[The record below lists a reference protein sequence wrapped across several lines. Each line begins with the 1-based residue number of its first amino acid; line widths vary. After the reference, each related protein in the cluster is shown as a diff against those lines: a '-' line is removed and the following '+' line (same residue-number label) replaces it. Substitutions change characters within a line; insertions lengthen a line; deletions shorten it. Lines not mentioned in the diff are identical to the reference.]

1 MKRIIFVFIVFFVK
15 LSLLFADDKDKYV
28 IIGTLP
34 DSIDNVYIYLTSI
47 GSSMAMMTADLPV
60 QKAPV

>member
-34 DSIDNVYIYLTSI
+34 DSIDI
-47 GSSMAMMTADLPV
+47 
-60 QKAPV
+60 